1 MLHDVAALKT
11 EYKSKLAAIEAIVKG
26 PISSS

>member
-1 MLHDVAALKT
+1 MLPAKT

-26 PISSS
+26 PILSG